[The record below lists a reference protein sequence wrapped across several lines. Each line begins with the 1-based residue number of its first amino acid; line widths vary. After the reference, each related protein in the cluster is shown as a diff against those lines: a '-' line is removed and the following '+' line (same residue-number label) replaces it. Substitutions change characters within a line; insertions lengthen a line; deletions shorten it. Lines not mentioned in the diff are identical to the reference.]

1 MTGVLATVLTAEE
14 ALSVTLL
21 DRSINY
27 LSVIAIGGL
36 LLLARSGYSLRR
48 GTVKATR

>member
-1 MTGVLATVLTAEE
+1 MTSVLAIVLSAEE

-27 LSVIAIGGL
+27 LSVIALGAI

-48 GTVKATR
+48 RAVKVTR